1 MIEVMSSP
9 AYGEPMTGYGQ
20 FCAVARALEVLGER
34 WTLLIVRELLMGSTG
49 FNEIRRGLPRIPTAT
64 LATRLRTLE
73 GAGIITGGDDGYS
86 LTAAGRDLFPVVASL
101 AAWASQPGRAE
112 IRDDHLD
119 TAALTWD
126 IQRRID
132 LEAIPARTVVI
143 EFEFTDRPGGDRR
156 YWLHVGRRRVDLC
169 RTDTGDEVSVWMCGR
184 VADITD
190 WWIARKTWR
199 ELLDQPGV
207 EISGDRD
214 LIHAMPT
221 WFLGYALAS

>member
-1 MIEVMSSP
+1 
-9 AYGEPMTGYGQ
+9 MTGYGQ

-64 LATRLRTLE
+64 LASRLRTLQA
-73 GAGIITGGDDGYS
+73 AGIVTADGNRYA
-86 LTAAGRDLFPVVASL
+86 LTPAGTDLLPVVTAL
-101 AAWASQPGRAE
+101 AAWASEPGRTE
-112 IRDDHLD
+112 MREDHLD

-132 LEAIPARTVVI
+132 RDAVPGNLTVI
-143 EFEFTDRPGGDRR
+143 EFEFIDRSGGDRR
-156 YWLHVGRRRVDLC
+156 YWLHVGQQRVDLC
-169 RTDTGDEVSVWMCGR
+169 RTDTGDEVSVWMRGS

-190 WWIARKTWR
+190 WWIGRTSWR
-199 ELLDQPGV
+199 DLLDRPGV
-207 EISGDRD
+207 EVSGDPTLLRS
-214 LIHAMPT
+214 MPT